1 MLKLY
6 CRHCGSPNMYTL
18 KKPDFCQSCGKSFS
32 EGYAVSEKKSENSK
46 PQLKKDI
53 KIELEDEEP
62 EESFSLAM
70 TELDIEIDVKA
81 PDTHTMQSLS
91 EASHTIYDNVNAP
104 ETSGKKVKR
113 RKARKTDQPSISDD
127 FKKEAGFYSARQNS
141 PEE

>member
-1 MLKLY
+1 
-6 CRHCGSPNMYTL
+6 MYTL

-32 EGYAVSEKKSENSK
+32 EGYAVSEKKSETAK
-46 PQLKKDI
+46 QQPQKA
-53 KIELEDEEP
+53 IELELETEEQQQ
-62 EESFSLAM
+62 SFSVEM
-70 TELDIEIDVKA
+70 TELDIEIDVKP

-104 ETSGKKVKR
+104 ETSGKKAKR

-127 FKKEAGFYSARQNS
+127 FKKEAGFYSARQDS